1 MKEKTYKRKT
11 EHMVAFWL
19 RKLANEHK
27 AKEATAK
34 IRKDGVCVY
43 EIYRED
49 GSVGIGLVFSKKNT
63 KPKKLVFEVDG
74 KTLKYKS
81 IRKAAEG
88 LGVARP
94 TLTNIVNGHTKR
106 SFALESAGI
115 KFVGEE

>member
-1 MKEKTYKRKT
+1 MYKRKT

-19 RKLANEHK
+19 RKLASEHNS
-27 AKEATAK
+27 KEVTAR
-34 IRKDGVCVY
+34 IREDGVCEY
-43 EIYRED
+43 KIYTED
-49 GSVGIGLVFSKKNT
+49 NFVNMGLVFNKQTT

>member
-1 MKEKTYKRKT
+1 MYKRKT
-11 EHMVAFWL
+11 EHMAAFWL
-19 RKLANEHK
+19 NKLMKETNSYFIRATMDGYGHCDIELVKKDRTVTKMIVDKRKQ
-27 AKEATAK
+27 
-34 IRKDGVCVY
+34 
-43 EIYRED
+43 
-49 GSVGIGLVFSKKNT
+49 ST

-81 IRKAAEG
+81 VRAAAEG

-94 TLTNIVNGHTKR
+94 TLTNILNGHTKR